1 MSWFKKTHF
10 GFKIKRRRGA
20 DTPDGLWRKCDGCS
34 ELLFVK
40 DLERN
45 LLVCSKCGFHFRI
58 GAREY
63 IAFLT
68 DEGSFE
74 ELFSGITSTD
84 PLGFRDT
91 KRYVDRLREN
101 RRQTG
106 LGESVI
112 VGRARI
118 AGHRVALAV
127 MDFAFLGGTLG
138 SATGEKVR
146 RTIVLAQE
154 EGVPL
159 VIVSTS
165 GGARMQE
172 GILSLMQMAKTAV
185 ALADLADR
193 KIFFISI
200 LLDPTT
206 AGVAAS
212 YAALGDVIL
221 AEPGAM
227 IGFAG
232 PRVIQQTINQE
243 LPPGFQRADFV
254 LEHGMIDMIVPRRE
268 MRERVARLIDLAV
281 EPRRAPERAPEPAPG
296 AGVPAATS
304 QGGVL
309 PEALP
314 ATGGGPAAGAGPVVA
329 RLGVA
334 GPAVGAGP
342 AVDAGPAAIREL
354 EPRPGQ
360 MPGPVQTPG
369 PAQAPGATQAPE
381 PAQAPGD
388 AQAPGPA
395 QAPRSAQAPGRAGIA
410 PVRPPRR
417 RE

>member
-10 GFKIKRRRGA
+10 GFKIKRRRDAA
-20 DTPDGLWRKCDGCS
+20 DTPDGLWRKCDSCG

-45 LLVCSKCGFHFRI
+45 LLVCSKCGHHFRM

-101 RRQTG
+101 RRLTG
-106 LGESVI
+106 LAESVI
-112 VGRARI
+112 AGRARI

-138 SATGEKVR
+138 SATGEKVG
-146 RTIVLAQE
+146 RTISLAHA
-154 EGVPL
+154 EGIPL

-185 ALADLADR
+185 ALADLTDR
-193 KIFFISI
+193 KVLFISI

-212 YAALGDVIL
+212 FAALGDVIM

-243 LPPGFQRADFV
+243 LPAGFQRADFV

-268 MRERVARLIDLAV
+268 MRERVSQLIDLAV
-281 EPRRAPERAPEPAPG
+281 EPRRASERAAREQVREQPPAPAQP
-296 AGVPAATS
+296 AGGTAS
-304 QGGVL
+304 G
-309 PEALP
+309 
-314 ATGGGPAAGAGPVVA
+314 AGAGP
-329 RLGVA
+329 
-334 GPAVGAGP
+334 
-342 AVDAGPAAIREL
+342 
-354 EPRPGQ
+354 
-360 MPGPVQTPG
+360 
-369 PAQAPGATQAPE
+369 
-381 PAQAPGD
+381 
-388 AQAPGPA
+388 
-395 QAPRSAQAPGRAGIA
+395 
-410 PVRPPRR
+410 
-417 RE
+417 